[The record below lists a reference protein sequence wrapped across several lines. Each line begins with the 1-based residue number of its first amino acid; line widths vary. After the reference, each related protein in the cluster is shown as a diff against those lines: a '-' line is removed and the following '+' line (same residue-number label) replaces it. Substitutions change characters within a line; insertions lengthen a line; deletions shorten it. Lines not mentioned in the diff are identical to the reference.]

1 MDMRTMEASA
11 VMGSMA
17 RSYRRSLDKVPQPV
31 RGRRAGTVSNS
42 PGGTSS
48 RELSSDAKSTFPS
61 DHVSTPDRLGLSVAV
76 GVDPRVMS
84 QSGVPL
90 NSTPIQGRPP
100 SGVAASRM
108 KVAGEAASA
117 DAAMHVP
124 NPTRTARPL
133 DSAMSGVNFT
143 KERTDAAGPRLLAQ
157 GQGRSTY

>member
-1 MDMRTMEASA
+1 M
-11 VMGSMA
+11 
-17 RSYRRSLDKVPQPV
+17 
-31 RGRRAGTVSNS
+31 
-42 PGGTSS
+42 
-48 RELSSDAKSTFPS
+48 
-61 DHVSTPDRLGLSVAV
+61 AV

-100 SGVAASRM
+100 SSVAASRM

-143 KERTDAAGPRLLAQ
+143 KERTDAAGPQPLDSARSGVNFTKERTDAAGPRLLAQ